1 MNPLRLLM
9 GWCLCWL
16 LPGLLAS
23 TTLPAGRAEL
33 TPEAGAVFDRAMAW
47 ADQALDPDLGLLR
60 TSFAEHGDPAQV
72 RHSVRDSAMYAAALV
87 FRDGKGDRESATR
100 IIEAVLRQQLNEPG
114 RPYHGTFHRF
124 SEDPPLRAGAV
135 RWKDYD
141 SNWRHFVSCCWLL
154 MLRQDADKLP
164 ETLRARMLAS
174 VLLAMDG
181 ELGEKRL
188 EPRYSNIA
196 LMHAFVALSAGELS
210 GRADLKEEG
219 TRYLRAV
226 RELYRCSG
234 SFSEF
239 NSPTYYGV
247 DLFALGLWRTL
258 GPSLEMREAGWEL
271 EHGLWVDIGEFYHAG
286 LRNLCG
292 PFDRT
297 YGMDMC
303 SYLSLTGLQMRLV
316 LGPQLAPLPELS
328 EHLAHGNDLG
338 AGFLYPRVP
347 TRVPEVALRSF
358 RRFSGPH
365 RVECAVG
372 EGRRASA
379 WLGDQVMIGAMGG
392 GTLRSAEGAD
402 KQYRPASLH
411 WRLPSGEIGWLTLVE
426 GGRVDA
432 AASTGVL
439 TISVRKG
446 AVFRIYCGSNARPEL
461 GREAWRLPGLE
472 LKVKV
477 DGQGFTVRPCADQ
490 FEVHYPDTTTLQ
502 LRVDGGS

>member
-9 GWCLCWL
+9 GCCLCWL
-16 LPGLLAS
+16 LPSLLAS
-23 TTLPAGRAEL
+23 TMLPADRAAL

-47 ADQALDPDLGLLR
+47 ADQAWDPDLGLLR
-60 TSFAEHGDPAQV
+60 TSFAEHGDPAKV

-87 FRDGKGDRESATR
+87 FRDASGDRARATAT
-100 IIEAVLRQQLNEPG
+100 IEAVLRQQLDEPG
-114 RPYHGTFHRF
+114 KPYHGTFHRF
-124 SEDPPLRAGAV
+124 SEDPTLRAGAV

-141 SNWRHFVSCCWLL
+141 SNWRHFISCCWLL

-164 ETLRARMLAS
+164 ETLRSRMLAS
-174 VLLAMDG
+174 VVMAMDG

-210 GRADLKEEG
+210 GRAELKEEG

-226 RELYRCSG
+226 RELYRCNG

-247 DLFALGLWRTL
+247 DLFALGLWRAL
-258 GPSLEMREAGWEL
+258 GPTKEMQEAGWEL
-271 EHGLWVDIGEFYHAG
+271 EHGLWIDVSELYHAG

-297 YGMDMC
+297 YGMDMR
-303 SYLSLTGLQMRLV
+303 SYLSLTGLQMRLA
-316 LGPQLAPLPELS
+316 LGPGLAPLPALD
-328 EHLAHGNDLG
+328 EHMPHGNDLS
-338 AGFLYPRVP
+338 AGMLYPRVP
-347 TRVPEVALRSF
+347 TRIPEVVLRSF

-379 WLGDQVMIGAMGG
+379 WLGDHVMIGAMGG
-392 GTLRSAEGAD
+392 GPLRSAEGAD
-402 KQYRPASLH
+402 KQYRPASIH
-411 WRLPSGEIGWLTLVE
+411 WRMPNGEIGWLALVE
-426 GGRVDA
+426 GIHVDA

-439 TISVRKG
+439 TISVRRG
-446 AVFRIYCGSNARPEL
+446 AVFRVYCGSNAQPQLSRSS
-461 GREAWRLPGLE
+461 WKLPGVDLRI
-472 LKVKV
+472 KA
-477 DGQGFTVRPCADQ
+477 DGQGFDMSPCADQ
-490 FEVHYPDTTTLQ
+490 FEVRYPDATTLQ
-502 LRVDGGS
+502 LCLEGGS